1 MGWKIGFATGGI
13 GGAVLGSAGAYMVNN
28 KKVEKNGDIKW
39 EARIPQP
46 LYAVRTG
53 ITIVGILGG
62 AFLGAMTGGFVQS
75 NFTPFADLVGNHG
88 KSIDFDYA
96 FKEKM
101 R

>member
-1 MGWKIGFATGGI
+1 MGWKIGFVAGGL

-53 ITIVGILGG
+53 INVVGILGG
-62 AFLGAMTGGFVQS
+62 AVLGAMTGGFVQS
-75 NFTPFADLVGNHG
+75 NFIPFADLVGQHN
-88 KSIDFDYA
+88 KAIDFNYA
-96 FKEKM
+96 FKQKM